1 MIIWCLECDF
11 TRAFD
16 VLLVRLSMSLV
27 INRMNKTMFY
37 NMEELD
43 KALNRPKGVGLLT
56 VCNHVSVLDSATFIP
71 CKIPLSK
78 QVSTQGRNS

>member
-1 MIIWCLECDF
+1 MILWCLDSDF

-37 NMEELD
+37 NMEALD
-43 KALNRPKGVGLLT
+43 KALDRPKGVGLLT
-56 VCNHVSVLDSATFIP
+56 VCNHVSVLDSATFMP

-78 QVSTQGRNS
+78 QVSTQMRNS

>member
-1 MIIWCLECDF
+1 MWCLDSDF

-37 NMEELD
+37 NMEALD
-43 KALNRPKGVGLLT
+43 KALDRPKGVGLLT
-56 VCNHVSVLDSATFIP
+56 VCNHVSVLDSATFMP

-78 QVSTQGRNS
+78 QVSTQMRNS

>member
-1 MIIWCLECDF
+1 
-11 TRAFD
+11 
-16 VLLVRLSMSLV
+16 
-27 INRMNKTMFY
+27 MFY
-37 NMEELD
+37 NMEALD

-56 VCNHVSVLDSATFIP
+56 VCNHVSVLDSATFMP